1 MCGWESKSGWVLYG
15 VSSEAVEK
23 MLEVATEFFSLPV
36 AEELKLYTR
45 MTHQRQWDFLQ
56 VLMRTRK
63 RFTIGGT
70 ILDFNVVLWTNM
82 CLSGL
87 PIPLISS
94 KYFSSLC
101 LSINFYIALCL
112 FSIHG
117 HQGATHR
124 SSLYKLAGKLCQAR
138 IRPAP
143 AILSLCLWW
152 CSCHWLW
159 FRG

>member
-1 MCGWESKSGWVLYG
+1 
-15 VSSEAVEK
+15 

-94 KYFSSLC
+94 KYFFFSLS
-101 LSINFYIALCL
+101 LSQLIFPLL
-112 FSIHG
+112 FVFLPYMDTKVLSTG
-117 HQGATHR
+117 VRYTN
-124 SSLYKLAGKLCQAR
+124 LPENY
-138 IRPAP
+138 IRPESDRLR
-143 AILSLCLWW
+143 LS
-152 CSCHWLW
+152 
-159 FRG
+159 

>member
-94 KYFSSLC
+94 KYFFFSLS
-101 LSINFYIALCL
+101 LSQLIFPLL
-112 FSIHG
+112 FVFLPYMDTKVLSTG
-117 HQGATHR
+117 VRYTN
-124 SSLYKLAGKLCQAR
+124 LPENY
-138 IRPAP
+138 IRPESDRLR
-143 AILSLCLWW
+143 LS
-152 CSCHWLW
+152 
-159 FRG
+159 

>member
-1 MCGWESKSGWVLYG
+1 MCGWESKSRWVLYG
-15 VSSEAVEK
+15 VSSEAGEK

-87 PIPLISS
+87 QSHWFQVSIFLLSFSQLIFTS
-94 KYFSSLC
+94 F
-101 LSINFYIALCL
+101 CL
-112 FSIHG
+112 FTIHG
-117 HQGATHR
+117 HQGAIHR
-124 SSLYKLAGKLCQAR
+124 SSLHKLAGKLYQAR

-152 CSCHWLW
+152 CSCHWLE

>member
-1 MCGWESKSGWVLYG
+1 M
-15 VSSEAVEK
+15 SSEAVEK

-94 KYFSSLC
+94 KYFSSLF
-101 LSINFYIALCL
+101 LSINFYIAFCL

-143 AILSLCLWW
+143 AILSLCL
-152 CSCHWLW
+152 
-159 FRG
+159 